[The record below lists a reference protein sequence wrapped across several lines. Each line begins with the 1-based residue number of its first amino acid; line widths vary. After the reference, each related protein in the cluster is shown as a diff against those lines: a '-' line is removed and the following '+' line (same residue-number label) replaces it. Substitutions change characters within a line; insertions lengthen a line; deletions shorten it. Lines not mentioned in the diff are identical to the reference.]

1 MKNTAIITG
10 VSGQDGA
17 YLAQLL
23 LRKKYRVYG
32 VIRRSS
38 SDPLSRLE
46 FLNIKN
52 KVNYINLDLS
62 EHLKI
67 IEIIRKIKPKYFFN
81 LAAQS
86 FVTYAYDNPIYT
98 DQINNQSVIN
108 ILEAIRQF
116 SKKTKFYQAS
126 SSEMYGLNDRNLKK
140 LNENSH
146 FNPISPYSIAKL
158 SSYYYVRMYRNS
170 FNMFASNGILF
181 NHESPLR
188 GEQFVTKKIVKGL
201 TEIKF
206 NKKKDPLKLGNI
218 YSRRDWGHAKDY
230 VEMMYRILNYKK
242 ADDFVIS
249 SGKQF
254 SIKEFI
260 NLVCKK
266 LNMPIKWRGKGLKER
281 ALNNKNKV
289 IIEISKKLF
298 RPLDVVYLLGD
309 SSKAKKNLK
318 WKPSKNINPLIND
331 MVDHEIKNLTP

>member
-1 MKNTAIITG
+1 MKSSVIISGIT
-10 VSGQDGA
+10 GQDGA

-23 LRKKYRVYG
+23 LKKKYKVYG
-32 VIRRSS
+32 IVRRSS
-38 SDPLSRLE
+38 VDPLSRLE
-46 FLNIKN
+46 FLKIKD
-52 KVNYINLDLS
+52 KINYINLDLS

-126 SSEMYGLNDRNLKK
+126 SSEMYGLNEKNQKK
-140 LNENSH
+140 LNERSH

-188 GEQFVTKKIVKGL
+188 GEQFVTKKIVKAL

-206 NKKKDPLKLGNI
+206 NKKKDSLKLGNI
-218 YSRRDWGHAKDY
+218 YSRRDWGHARDY
-230 VEMMYRILNYKK
+230 VKMMYKVLNHKK
-242 ADDFVIS
+242 PDDFVIS
-249 SGKQF
+249 SEKQY

-266 LNMPIKWRGKGLKER
+266 LNMPIKWVGKGLKER
-281 ALNNKNKV
+281 ALDNKNKI
-289 IIEISKKLF
+289 IIEISKKFF

-309 SSKAKKNLK
+309 SSKAKKELG
-318 WKPSKNINPLIND
+318 WKPNKNINPLIND
-331 MVDHEIKNLTP
+331 MINYEINNLNE